1 MGFCVD
7 CGNKWTVANQT
18 ENPMPRLRNIKHERF
33 AVAVA
38 SLTPHATAYRE
49 AGYNGDEKWHKY
61 NASRLAGL
69 PQVAARIEELVIERE
84 RTCAHVNVVHADY
97 VRSKLVPLIETD
109 IRELYE
115 PDPKHPGKLRLR
127 DIESLPAHVTQSVS
141 RLKLD
146 EDGRPVEITL
156 ASKTEAAGTLLRS
169 LPGGSIERREVSG
182 PGGGPV
188 LLDALLH
195 PANLQKL
202 DDAEIKMLQLIA
214 HKIAA
219 PDDATGETHVDADS
233 AG

>member
-1 MGFCVD
+1 
-7 CGNKWTVANQT
+7 
-18 ENPMPRLRNIKHERF
+18 MPRLRNIRHERF

-38 SLTPHATAYRE
+38 ALTPHATAYRE
-49 AGYNGDEKWHKY
+49 AGYGGDEKWHKY

-69 PQVAARIEELVIERE
+69 PQVADRIEELVIERE

-97 VRSKLVPLIETD
+97 IRSKLVPLIETD
-109 IRELYE
+109 VRELYE
-115 PDPKHPGKLRLR
+115 PDPDSPGKVRLR
-127 DIESLPAHVTQSVS
+127 AIESLPAHVTQSIS

-146 EDGRPVEITL
+146 AETGKPVEITL
-156 ASKTEAAGTLLRS
+156 VSKTEAAGTLLRS
-169 LPGGSIERREVSG
+169 LPGGSIERRELSG

-188 LLDALLH
+188 LLDALFH

-202 DDAEIKMLQLIA
+202 DDAEIEMLRLIA

-219 PDDATGETHVDADS
+219 VDDASGEGHADADL